1 MRVLRHVLQSRRPES
16 VFNELQL
23 QDRLFTFVRNKHR
36 PQKIPTLPED
46 IIMQIF
52 EIVAMLYI
60 NEDEGFSLYRWW
72 DLPKEYCRFFK
83 TLSLVCKLWRC
94 LAAKFQGPLQMT
106 VEKFVA
112 PKTWKLPSRQLEHL
126 HLVEGDWFLGRNR
139 SRRIQSLPDCLF
151 DISARLTSL
160 SFEVLLLRYPISQGF
175 LYHAIPKVRR
185 LHIYCEPT
193 NHRLSNKAFFW
204 SDVFNSSTELR
215 AQELALI
222 GLVVY
227 GGATED
233 ISPCTAKVIIIE
245 ETVFDFN
252 ERNLDWIH
260 LFPSASRV
268 IIARYFLYTA
278 SLGISLKSPS
288 IALRSLDITW
298 STSQHPLCVGTNI
311 LSSPNLLNLT
321 VVVGSGSGIRDWPP
335 QIFPLVHPIP
345 NMRNIRSIT
354 ILGAGELLHMSDLAK
369 FCSSFADPTFCPAV
383 QKVVLSTKRR
393 VVRFS
398 TTLGTACFLP
408 PASHADFRKITAGA
422 EGLEQRGVDMG
433 IGPEH
438 LLHSIWSYRCQ
449 SYGWAEYNAEAF

>member
-1 MRVLRHVLQSRRPES
+1 MKVLGHVLQARRPES
-16 VFNELQL
+16 AFNELQL
-23 QDRLFTFVRNKHR
+23 QDRLFAFVRKKRR

-46 IIMQIF
+46 IILQIF
-52 EIVAMLYI
+52 ETVARLYI

-72 DLPKEYCRFFK
+72 DLPNEYCRFFK
-83 TLSLVCKLWRC
+83 TLSLVCKLWRW

-126 HLVEGDWFLGRNR
+126 HLVEGEWFLGRNR
-139 SRRIQSLPDCLF
+139 SRRTQSLPDCLF
-151 DISARLTSL
+151 DTAAHLTSL

-175 LYHAIPKVRR
+175 LYHVIPKVRR

-193 NHRLSNKAFFW
+193 NHRLANKAFFW
-204 SDVFNSSTELR
+204 PDIFNAVTKPR
-215 AQELALI
+215 VQELALI

-233 ISPCTAKVIIIE
+233 ISPCRAKVVILE
-245 ETVFDFN
+245 DTVFDFN
-252 ERNLDWIH
+252 ERDVDWIH
-260 LFPSASRV
+260 LFPSARRV
-268 IIARYFLYTA
+268 FIARYFLSGA
-278 SLGISLKSPS
+278 SLGISLTSS
-288 IALRSLDITW
+288 STALLSLDITW
-298 STSQHPLCVGTNI
+298 STTQHPLCLGTKI
-311 LSSPNLLNLT
+311 LNSPNLLDLT

-335 QIFPLVHPIP
+335 EIYPLVHPIP

-354 ILGAGELLHMSDLAK
+354 ILGAGELLHMSHLSE

-383 QKVVLSTKRR
+383 QQVILSTKRR

-398 TTLGTACFLP
+398 TTLGTACYLP
-408 PASHADFRKITAGA
+408 PASLADFRKITAGA
-422 EGLEQRGVDMG
+422 EGLERRAVDMG

-449 SYGWAEYNAEAF
+449 DYGWAEYDTASF